1 MISQL
6 LLAATQTAE
15 QSTEATFWLPPGAST
30 TSSSVDPLFNF
41 IMGVSIFFFVLVMA
55 VLAYFVIKYRKRS
68 DDDKTSPISGNHRLE
83 IVWSLIPAV
92 ILVVMFVWGFKGFIN
107 LSVPPDNAMEIRVI
121 GQKWF
126 WEFSYPI
133 DGITV
138 RKGEKLVVP
147 INKPVKLV
155 MSSEDVLHAM
165 FIPAFRI
172 KRDVLPN
179 RYSVI
184 WFEATKLGEYD
195 IFCAEYCGDEHSK
208 MTHTIKVVS
217 AAEYEAWKV
226 EAASG
231 GDMTPAQLG
240 KKLFTGLGCVACHST
255 SKDKKKMVGPPL
267 FGLYGNTETL
277 TDGKTVKVDD
287 KYIRSSLIEPNSQIV
302 KGFAPAMPPYKGRL
316 KEKEMAGMIEYIKSL
331 K

>member
-15 QSTEATFWLPPGAST
+15 QGTDATFWLPPGAST
-30 TSSSVDPLFNF
+30 TTSSVDPLFNF

-55 VLAYFVIKYRKRS
+55 VLAYFVIKYRKRG
-68 DDDKTSPISGNHRLE
+68 DDDRTSPISGNHRLE
-83 IVWSLIPAV
+83 IVWSLIPTV
-92 ILVVMFVWGFKGFIN
+92 LLIVMFVWGFKGFIN
-107 LSVPPDNAMEIRVI
+107 LSIPPDDAMEIRVI
-121 GQKWF
+121 AQKWF
-126 WEFSYPI
+126 WEFTYPI

-147 INKPVKLV
+147 IHKPVKLV
-155 MSSEDVLHAM
+155 MSSEDVLHALY
-165 FIPAFRI
+165 IPAFRI

-195 IFCAEYCGDEHSK
+195 IFCAEYCGDNHSR
-208 MTHTIKVVS
+208 MTHTVKVVS
-217 AAEYEAWKV
+217 QADYEAWKV

-231 GDMTPAQLG
+231 GDVTPVQLG
-240 KKLFTGLGCVACHST
+240 KKLFTSLGCVACHST
-255 SKDKKKMVGPPL
+255 TKDRKKMVGPPIWGT
-267 FGLYGNTETL
+267 FGQSEEL
-277 TDGKTVKVDD
+277 TDGTKVTVDE
-287 KYIRSSLIEPNSQIV
+287 KYIRNSLMEPNSQIV
-302 KGFAPAMPPYKGRL
+302 KGYPPAMPPYKGRL
-316 KEKEMAGMIEYIKSL
+316 KEKELAGIIEYIKSL